1 MTFSDSLG
9 YIEIHLWIWPLNS
22 MYLKT
27 LQPIC
32 IYLCMWDCS
41 IYMDMVR
48 RRWTFAEQ
56 SDRINTGANG
66 DITKLRTILQD
77 SCINISFKRIIKKQ
91 FHIKLL
97 VILHLSIIWTES
109 NYLGSLIFHPCSF
122 NLGIPLTLFGHC
134 KLQGGWMPVCL
145 WQRPREDALI
155 FPWDFSPGTP
165 NKLIFR
171 SDFTSFII
179 FTAIYVPR
187 VRNSLNWA
195 VI

>member
-48 RRWTFAEQ
+48 RRWAFAEQ

-97 VILHLSIIWTES
+97 VILRFSIIWTET
-109 NYLGSLIFHPCSF
+109 NYLGSLIFHPSSF
-122 NLGIPLTLFGHC
+122 NFSLPYNLFGHC
-134 KLQGGWMPVCL
+134 KLQGGWIPVWL
-145 WQRPREDALI
+145 RPRWRQGTPL
-155 FPWDFSPGTP
+155 FPRYFSPGISWGP
-165 NKLIFR
+165 
-171 SDFTSFII
+171 
-179 FTAIYVPR
+179 V
-187 VRNSLNWA
+187 
-195 VI
+195 